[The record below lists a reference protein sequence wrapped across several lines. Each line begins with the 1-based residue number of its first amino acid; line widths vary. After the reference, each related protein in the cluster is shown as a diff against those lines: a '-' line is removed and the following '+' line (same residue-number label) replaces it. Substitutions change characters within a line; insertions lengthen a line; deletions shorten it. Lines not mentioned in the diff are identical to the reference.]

1 VSSPDLAITGAAG
14 QGDTAPKADFAP
26 VTSLGFIPARNDVY
40 IDGTG
45 AKRRLLYLE
54 RGNPTA
60 LNDAARQPGASN
72 GRELLAIL
80 VDIGPGAQ
88 HSLPYTLTRR
98 EFFAL
103 LQNGWRKFSPALTPG
118 QLPQRVKTSK
128 KAAAE
133 VTRRWDVLTKIFT
146 AEECPELTGRC
157 MVDDLRLAFKPGRK
171 KLLLT
176 YQKAL
181 GVTAKTLMGWL
192 LMYWKGG
199 MNRDALRPNFDAR
212 GKETQELDEAVLLAR
227 KAPGRA
233 RDDGQP
239 TFRLAA
245 ASKKHIL
252 EAVKLLETEKRKT
265 VARAYKECCKN
276 HWQTIDSDANV
287 QLLPIGQMPS
297 YQQFYRLLRK
307 NLPLY
312 FQLFRQ
318 AGPGHVFNNYQGRTG
333 SVLQEAVCAGH
344 QYEVDSTQADIWL
357 VAEKDSNK
365 IIGKPT
371 LYFIIDRFSRL
382 VVGWHATLDNPSWH
396 GACEAFLSIFEDP
409 EALANEL
416 GVKYR
421 GKRAHPAV
429 ALACCELIADRG
441 GEYICVMSDH
451 ITENIRV
458 GVVNLPANMCS
469 EKGSVECLIKLDH
482 VTLQDVAPG
491 YQPPAEAMKRFGADY
506 EHDAKWT
513 LDEFRAYIMEF
524 VYLHNLRVH
533 PKLPRRVHAV
543 DDGYLPI
550 PLDVFTRDAED
561 SGTMLT
567 ALDPVD
573 VYWELLAQRRGV
585 VTNTGVVL
593 HGLHY
598 SCPEIEE
605 LGWLIRGG
613 LKRFRV
619 EVKYD
624 RRLTDRIFILNPL
637 EPGAFFTATL
647 TPAYEMYGRRSFA
660 EAQRVLRIIKQQ
672 AAQAERYNLQL
683 ELQLEYDRRER
694 VARADKLAMEAINRA
709 KALGISRISGRVE
722 LREEEASERSLAL
735 AEKRQQALLGGD
747 NTPAADGADTQ
758 GGTTQNQQPQT
769 VTAAIAVADT
779 EDPDIQ
785 RDLDLILLKDPLAA
799 LHKKG
804 H

>member
-1 VSSPDLAITGAAG
+1 MSSLDLAVTGAAE
-14 QGDTAPKADFAP
+14 QADTAPQKDFAP

-40 IDGTG
+40 VDRTG
-45 AKRRLLYLE
+45 AKHRLLHLD
-54 RGNPTA
+54 RGNATA
-60 LNDAARQPGASN
+60 LNDTALQPAPSKR
-72 GRELLAIL
+72 RELLAVL

-88 HSLPYTLTRR
+88 DSLPYALTRR

-103 LQNGWRKFSPALTPG
+103 LQNGWRKLSPALTPG
-118 QLPQRVKTSK
+118 QLPLRVKTSR

-133 VTRRWDVLTKIFT
+133 VTRRWNALTRVLT
-146 AEECPELTGRC
+146 AEECPELAGRC
-157 MVDDLRLAFKPGRK
+157 MVDDLRLLFKQGRK

-176 YQKAL
+176 YQRAL

-192 LMYWKGG
+192 LRYWKGG
-199 MNRDALRPNFDAR
+199 MNRDALRPNFEAR
-212 GKETQELDEAVLLAR
+212 GEETRKLDEAVLLAR

-233 RDDGQP
+233 REDGQP
-239 TFRLAA
+239 TFRLSA

-252 EAVKLLETEKRKT
+252 EAVELLAADKRKT
-265 VARAYKECCKN
+265 LARAYKECCQN
-276 HWQTIDSDANV
+276 HWQTIDADGNV
-287 QLLPIGQMPS
+287 QLLPVGQMPS
-297 YQQFYRLLRK
+297 YQQFYRVLRQ
-307 NLPLY
+307 NQPLY

-318 AGPGHVFNNYQGRTG
+318 AGPGHVVNNYEGKTG
-333 SVLQEAVCAGH
+333 FVLQEAVCAGH

-382 VVGWHATLDNPSWH
+382 VVGWHATLDSPSWH
-396 GACEAFLSIFEDP
+396 GACEAFISIFEDP

-421 GKRAHPAV
+421 GKGAHPAV
-429 ALACCELIADRG
+429 SLACCELITDRG
-441 GEYICVMSDH
+441 GEFVSVMSDH
-451 ITENIRV
+451 ITEGIRV
-458 GVVNLPANMCS
+458 AVVNLPAHMCS
-469 EKGSVECLIKLDH
+469 AKGAVECLIKLDH
-482 VTLQDVAPG
+482 VTLRDVAPG
-491 YQPPAEAMKRFGADY
+491 YQPPAETMKRFGADY

-513 LDEFRAYIMEF
+513 LDEFRAYIMDF
-524 VYLHNLRVH
+524 VYLHNLRIH
-533 PKLPRRVHAV
+533 EKLPRRLHAV

-550 PLDVFTRDAED
+550 PVEVFSRDAEE

-573 VYWELLAQRRGV
+573 VYWELLAERRGV

-613 LKRFRV
+613 MKRFRV
-619 EVKYD
+619 HVKYD

-637 EPGAFFTATL
+637 EPGTFFTATL

-683 ELQLEYDRRER
+683 ELQIEYDRRER
-694 VARADKLAMEAINRA
+694 IARADKLAMEAINRA
-709 KALGISRISGRVE
+709 KALGISRTSGRVE
-722 LREEEASERSLAL
+722 LREEEARERSLAL
-735 AEKRQQALLGGD
+735 AEKRQQSLLGGD
-747 NTPAADGADTQ
+747 KTPAADAADTH
-758 GGTTQNQQPQT
+758 GGTTQNQHSQT
-769 VTAAIAVADT
+769 VTEAVAVAETGDSDSQ
-779 EDPDIQ
+779 EN
-785 RDLDLILLKDPLAA
+785 LDLIIIKNPLAA
-799 LHKKG
+799 LRKKG